1 MEDAMS
7 RNGHEFL
14 AGFQQAA
21 VLTRTVLAQPPSYTT
36 AAEYLEDVAHLHA
49 DSDDLTRRGLAVGC
63 LSALG
68 RAR

>member
-1 MEDAMS
+1 MS
-7 RNGHEFL
+7 RDGHEFL
-14 AGFQQAA
+14 EGFQRAA
-21 VLTRTVLAQPPSYTT
+21 VLTRTVMASPPSYTT
-36 AAEYLEDVAHLHA
+36 PAAYLEDVAHLHA

>member
-1 MEDAMS
+1 MS

-21 VLTRTVLAQPPSYTT
+21 VLTRTVIASPPSYTSP
-36 AAEYLEDVAHLHA
+36 AEYLEDVAHLHA
-49 DSDDLTRRGLAVGC
+49 DSDDLTRRGLAVGW

-68 RAR
+68 RVR

>member
-1 MEDAMS
+1 MS
-7 RNGHEFL
+7 RSEHEFL
-14 AGFQQAA
+14 DGFQRAA
-21 VLTRTVLAQPPSYTT
+21 VLTRTVMAQPPSYTT